1 MKRIGRAVGLKG
13 KSRKS
18 GAEAPSRS
26 VTDDENSTAED
37 RPTRAELPPLD
48 VGGSSHSAGPSTP
61 GTLMSSSAGSA
72 ALHEASALSPD
83 GGGAYRQL
91 QMRSRAVAKTLQIEI
106 AREERRTDQLG
117 KKLVEV
123 RKDAR
128 EKLQALRQAA
138 AAYKEQT
145 VALKAQLDERGSPS
159 PGGASASASE
169 PPSRQARAERAALNK
184 VVLLEVAREE
194 KRTAQLTA
202 KLIELR
208 EMLRTSRAQVAAL
221 KKAAGQPGSP
231 VPSSPGGADDEEAAR
246 LRDEVSALK
255 KTVATLQAGS
265 PGGVVGGAVGGAVD
279 PPRRRGSGLREWPPR
294 ADGDGA
300 GAAAADGGD
309 SSFEVN
315 RLRQEVVSLKA
326 KLSQAESS
334 VRSPE
339 MDSLRRE
346 NSALKTKQ
354 AKGERERAHL
364 QATLTEMRERA
375 ESGGSAAALAG
386 LVMQLEADVDDAVS
400 ASDRASPEPFGAVRR
415 RASSIVAELVALQEA
430 GMMEGPPSPAKAAAL
445 GFAPTVDEGATAAG
459 DGGVLAGAAPAAAP
473 SAADETGGIPRP
485 EGVASG
491 GGGMVAMKRL
501 KAELRE
507 RQNELDVLRKDPR
520 LQVGYGH
527 HSTIVELNA
536 TIAALT
542 EQLNTT
548 RAQLRLADPA
558 AAAKE
563 AGAEARRESAAARME
578 EAAAQRRPMMRGGR
592 RRRRARTPTARG
604 RRARRQRTRRRRS
617 ARAPTVSRP
626 SSSKC
631 SSSWRCSNCCVGRRR
646 SAPKPPPPAR
656 PRRAPPRGRRRRRRR
671 RRRWRRVNI
680 RWRRRLRRVTG
691 RRRRR
696 LRRWRRRR
704 RRMASASAS

>member
-300 GAAAADGGD
+300 G
-309 SSFEVN
+309 
-315 RLRQEVVSLKA
+315 
-326 KLSQAESS
+326 
-334 VRSPE
+334 
-339 MDSLRRE
+339 
-346 NSALKTKQ
+346 
-354 AKGERERAHL
+354 
-364 QATLTEMRERA
+364 
-375 ESGGSAAALAG
+375 
-386 LVMQLEADVDDAVS
+386 
-400 ASDRASPEPFGAVRR
+400 EPFAWV
-415 RASSIVAELVALQEA
+415 V
-430 GMMEGPPSPAKAAAL
+430 P
-445 GFAPTVDEGATAAG
+445 
-459 DGGVLAGAAPAAAP
+459 
-473 SAADETGGIPRP
+473 
-485 EGVASG
+485 
-491 GGGMVAMKRL
+491 
-501 KAELRE
+501 
-507 RQNELDVLRKDPR
+507 
-520 LQVGYGH
+520 
-527 HSTIVELNA
+527 
-536 TIAALT
+536 
-542 EQLNTT
+542 
-548 RAQLRLADPA
+548 
-558 AAAKE
+558 
-563 AGAEARRESAAARME
+563 
-578 EAAAQRRPMMRGGR
+578 
-592 RRRRARTPTARG
+592 
-604 RRARRQRTRRRRS
+604 
-617 ARAPTVSRP
+617 
-626 SSSKC
+626 
-631 SSSWRCSNCCVGRRR
+631 SSWRFLHGM
-646 SAPKPPPPAR
+646 PAR
-656 PRRAPPRGRRRRRRR
+656 HAHH
-671 RRRWRRVNI
+671 
-680 RWRRRLRRVTG
+680 
-691 RRRRR
+691 
-696 LRRWRRRR
+696 
-704 RRMASASAS
+704 ASLYT

>member
-37 RPTRAELPPLD
+37 RPTHAELPPLD

-169 PPSRQARAERAALNK
+169 PPSQQARAERAALNK

-265 PGGVVGGAVGGAVD
+265 PGGVVGGAVGCAVD
-279 PPRRRGSGLREWPPR
+279 PPRRRGSGLRGGRR
-294 ADGDGA
+294 APTA
-300 GAAAADGGD
+300 TARERRWRPTAATRQGR
-309 SSFEVN
+309 

-400 ASDRASPEPFGAVRR
+400 ASDRASPEPVGAVRR

-430 GMMEGPPSPAKAAAL
+430 GMMEGPPSPA
-445 GFAPTVDEGATAAG
+445 GGRPGVAPTVDEGATAA
-459 DGGVLAGAAPAAAP
+459 ATAAC
-473 SAADETGGIPRP
+473 S
-485 EGVASG
+485 
-491 GGGMVAMKRL
+491 
-501 KAELRE
+501 
-507 RQNELDVLRKDPR
+507 
-520 LQVGYGH
+520 
-527 HSTIVELNA
+527 
-536 TIAALT
+536 
-542 EQLNTT
+542 
-548 RAQLRLADPA
+548 RA
-558 AAAKE
+558 
-563 AGAEARRESAAARME
+563 
-578 EAAAQRRPMMRGGR
+578 
-592 RRRRARTPTARG
+592 
-604 RRARRQRTRRRRS
+604 
-617 ARAPTVSRP
+617 
-626 SSSKC
+626 
-631 SSSWRCSNCCVGRRR
+631 
-646 SAPKPPPPAR
+646 
-656 PRRAPPRGRRRRRRR
+656 RRRRRRPR
-671 RRRWRRVNI
+671 RPTRPAYLGPRASRLAAAGWWR
-680 RWRRRLRRVTG
+680 
-691 RRRRR
+691 
-696 LRRWRRRR
+696 
-704 RRMASASAS
+704 